1 LRPQVGEINI
11 IKMSNIAMTTNLI
24 IQENNIA
31 SIIYFIRGEKV
42 MLDMD
47 LAMLYNVENKRF
59 KEAIRRNLKR
69 FPPDFMFELTSEE
82 FENLKS
88 QLTSSSWGGTR
99 YAPFAFTEQGV
110 AMLSGVLNSDRA
122 IAINIVIMRTFVHM
136 RKLLF
141 SNIELTNRLND
152 LEDLIYDRLDGQDDE
167 IRAIHTVLDD
177 LMSNNEKKVRRPI
190 GF

>member
-1 LRPQVGEINI
+1 
-11 IKMSNIAMTTNLI
+11 MTTNLI
-24 IQENNIA
+24 IEDDKIA

-47 LAMLYNVENKRF
+47 LSMLYGVENKRL
-59 KEAIRRNLKR
+59 KEAIRRNFKR

-88 QLTSSSWGGTR
+88 QLASSSWGGTR

-122 IAINIVIMRTFVHM
+122 IAVNIVIMRTFVQM

-141 SNIELTNRLND
+141 SNIELTNRLNN
-152 LEDLIYDRLDGQDDE
+152 LEYLIYDRLDEQDDE
-167 IRAIHTVLDD
+167 IKSIHNVLDD
-177 LMSNNEKKVRRPI
+177 LMSENIQKPRRPI

>member
-1 LRPQVGEINI
+1 
-11 IKMSNIAMTTNLI
+11 MTTELI
-24 IQENNIA
+24 TKEDNIA
-31 SIIYFIRGEKV
+31 SIIYHIRGEKV
-42 MLDMD
+42 MLDID
-47 LAMLYNVENKRF
+47 LAMLYGVENRSLKQ
-59 KEAIRRNLKR
+59 AIRRNIKR
-69 FPPDFMFELTSEE
+69 FPEDFMFELTSEE

-88 QLTSSSWGGTR
+88 QLVSSSWGGTR

-122 IAINIVIMRTFVHM
+122 IAVNIVIMRTFVQM

-152 LEDLIYDRLDGQDDE
+152 LEDLIYDRMDEQDDE
-167 IRAIHTVLDD
+167 IRAIHSVLDD
-177 LMSNNEKKVRRPI
+177 LMSDNEQKVRRPI

>member
-1 LRPQVGEINI
+1 
-11 IKMSNIAMTTNLI
+11 MTTDLI
-24 IQENNIA
+24 IQEDNIA
-31 SIIYFIRGEKV
+31 SIIYQIRGEKV

-47 LAMLYNVENKRF
+47 LSMLYGVETKVF
-59 KEAIRRNLKR
+59 KQAVRRNLKR

-88 QLTSSSWGGTR
+88 QFVSSSWGGTR

-122 IAINIVIMRTFVHM
+122 IAINIVIMRTFVQM
-136 RKLLF
+136 RKLF
-141 SNIELTNRLND
+141 SSNMELTTRLND
-152 LEDLIYDRLDGQDDE
+152 LEDLIYDRLEDQDE
-167 IRAIHTVLDD
+167 GIRAIHHILDD
-177 LMSNNEKKVRRPI
+177 LMSDNEHKVRRPI